1 MSKEM
6 EFTDASFE
14 EEVINSD
21 VPVLVDFWAP
31 WCGPCKMVAPI
42 VEEIAGEYDGK
53 IKVGKMNTDD
63 NQQVPAKYGIMSIP
77 TLMVFK
83 NGEVAER
90 IVGAQPKQA
99 ITEKLDTVL
108 AN

>member
-6 EFTDASFE
+6 ELTDANFE
-14 EEVINSD
+14 NEVINSD

-31 WCGPCKMVAPI
+31 WCGPCKMIAPI

-53 IKVGKMNTDD
+53 VKVGKLNTDD
-63 NQQVPAKYGIMSIP
+63 SREVAARYGIMSIP
-77 TLMVFK
+77 TLMIFK
-83 NGEVAER
+83 NGDVADR

>member
-1 MSKEM
+1 MADEI
-6 EFTDASFE
+6 EFTDSNFE
-14 EEVINSD
+14 DEVIKAE